1 VVGNDG
7 NRTLDWS
14 AGEYPSSSVATRP
27 ARAIARTASDATAL
41 QRRPARTDGAP
52 SRAPRAGVLGATGLP
67 AYAVQLDTST
77 GAQDYIG
84 LDLFAP
90 DAANVHVIVPG
101 IDLAGMN
108 IAGGDFVDNDFSREW
123 MVDYYYNELYTLD
136 TTDGTKTL
144 IGWPVP
150 QMVHA
155 NEQWWGAAWDP
166 ASGALYAV
174 TNASNGWSGLYTIDR
189 QSAVATFVG
198 AIDTGTPTTIADI
211 AIDQSGAMV
220 GLDTLNDTLVA
231 IDKTSGQASVV
242 GPLGVDA
249 KFAQGIKFDRAT
261 GILYWTSYDASGAAA
276 VATIDPVTGT
286 PTPLAPSGDHRQLFA
301 LAIAKAGGDCTQP
314 LDAPWLSLSTASGT
328 LEPGAPFGVYDVT
341 FDATALAPGDYAASI
356 CVFSND
362 PARRTQPAV
371 VPVHFNVAPA
381 GDDTL
386 FEDGFD
392 G

>member
-1 VVGNDG
+1 
-7 NRTLDWS
+7 
-14 AGEYPSSSVATRP
+14 
-27 ARAIARTASDATAL
+27 
-41 QRRPARTDGAP
+41 
-52 SRAPRAGVLGATGLP
+52 
-67 AYAVQLDTST
+67 VQLDTST

-90 DAANVHVIVPG
+90 DAANAHVILPD

-108 IAGGDFVDNDFSREW
+108 IAGGDFVDDDFSREW

-144 IGWPVP
+144 VGWPVP
-150 QMVHA
+150 QMVQP
-155 NEQWWGAAWDP
+155 NEQWWGVAWDP

-174 TNASNGWSGLYTIDR
+174 TNATNGWSGLYTIDR

-198 AIDTGTPTTIADI
+198 RVDVGTSTTIADI
-211 AIDQSGAMV
+211 AIDQSGAMY
-220 GLDTLNDTLVA
+220 GLDTLNDTLLA
-231 IDKTSGQASVV
+231 IDKATGAASVV

-249 KFAQGIKFDRAT
+249 KFAQSIKFDRAT
-261 GILYWTSYDASGAAA
+261 GVLYWTSYDANGAAA

-286 PTPLAPSGDHRQLFA
+286 PTPIAPSGDHRQLFA

-314 LDAPWLSLSTASGT
+314 LDAPWLSLSTASGS

-362 PARRTQPAV
+362 PMHRTHPAI
-371 VPVHFNVAPA
+371 VPVHFDVAPA
-381 GDDTL
+381 AGDAL
-386 FEDGFD
+386 FGDGFD